1 MIHVVTFI
9 LDRSDLPGSSANLTR
24 ALALNLQTPTTSPAF
39 TAVWN
44 QLAPLHPSDADSDAE
59 VLVEDT
65 DTPNRIQ
72 QLENELSTKQV
83 QLIKTKR
90 DESRLSR
97 GLVQLIGRARNQ
109 EARDAQAQDSLA
121 QEHQAQVA
129 ALQHELAAERSKTTK
144 VREDRRIA
152 QEARRIAEEKARE
165 LEAQN
170 AALQDS
176 VQAERHRHQ
185 IERDHHLAQWE
196 ADRQANNDQRI
207 KAIEADY
214 TQRLEQK
221 EAELALARDAVAA
234 AEQAVLEA
242 DQTQASIEAE
252 RLKQL
257 EAQHLLK
264 TEAQAA
270 EKEQRRRARKEK
282 EAAHKRKHNELI
294 NAIPVQEEDVS
305 QTAKELQQA
314 KLDGQIRAENQEIL
328 ILVTRT
334 MKQHFLGNQ
343 DERVVL
349 AEIKGRL
356 DEVGRMF
363 EQGANLQDAVASG
376 GAVFNKLSDIQV
388 DEISTSTVRRQVP
401 GAILYYFIKT
411 YVRLERESL
420 STLKKRMA
428 PLGIHIKVN
437 QWQMMV
443 ELGSLAYQFN
453 QVWQWTVF
461 ITTYRHKAAVLRR
474 LMEAVRQS
482 NSVEELKNRLLQ
494 PHVVISESV
503 FAQLRGAWAAG
514 DSPVPVMT
522 APLDALREAPKR
534 RKLDEVRAV
543 NRQYITLSDSDED
556 EAEASTET
564 SSE

>member
-59 VLVEDT
+59 DLVEDT

-121 QEHQAQVA
+121 QEHQAQMA
-129 ALQHELAAERSKTTK
+129 ALHHELAAERSKTTK

-234 AEQAVLEA
+234 AEQGVLEA

-401 GAILYYFIKT
+401 GAYL
-411 YVRLERESL
+411 VLLHQDLCAPGAGVLVDAEEAHGSSRNSHQGQPVANDGRARELGVSVPPG
-420 STLKKRMA
+420 MA
-428 PLGIHIKVN
+428 LDCVHNHLPSQGSCAPEVDGGGSS
-437 QWQMMV
+437 V
-443 ELGSLAYQFN
+443 ELGGGAEEPSPSTARFHFGG
-453 QVWQWTVF
+453 TVCS
-461 ITTYRHKAAVLRR
+461 AARR
-474 LMEAVRQS
+474 MGCRRFTGPSDDGAS
-482 NSVEELKNRLLQ
+482 GCT
-494 PHVVISESV
+494 P
-503 FAQLRGAWAAG
+503 RG
-514 DSPVPVMT
+514 
-522 APLDALREAPKR
+522 
-534 RKLDEVRAV
+534 
-543 NRQYITLSDSDED
+543 D
-556 EAEASTET
+556 EA
-564 SSE
+564 